1 MEIPPFEDLFPMLN
15 MWIFQLAMFIFGVVF
30 ISTPALTCL
39 WNLQVFDSNNDQRI
53 SREEFK
59 SGLKKLS
66 FLVTLKIPSWKNAH
80 AVTLALSFN
89 ASWMIWCVFFWVL
102 CIIYIISFWGCHLG
116 ICQDCAPTSTFFWS
130 WNLSC
135 LERWPTSG
143 CWWLLTQAD
152 RKCKTPIPQLLAL
165 LSHASVFF
173 WGSHQRNKNPRLF
186 FDNPEIS
193 MVKMLQWSS
202 STYWIKIPLVRLHWK
217 RSISFQTGLSGTQRM
232 ETAGKGRIQDVP

>member
-1 MEIPPFEDLFPMLN
+1 MLK
-15 MWIFQLAMFIFGVVF
+15 MSIFQLTMFIFGVVF

-66 FLVTLKIPSWKNAH
+66 FLVMLKIPSWKNAH
-80 AVTLALSFN
+80 TVTYLDFN
-89 ASWMIWCVFFWVL
+89 GPFIMNDLMCFFLGTIFMYTHNFLFVGVIWWFAKIAHQQVLFFKAWIFHAWKGDQLRVVGDDWLKLIGNVKLPSHNFGPFISCLCVFF
-102 CIIYIISFWGCHLG
+102 G
-116 ICQDCAPTSTFFWS
+116 
-130 WNLSC
+130 
-135 LERWPTSG
+135 
-143 CWWLLTQAD
+143 
-152 RKCKTPIPQLLAL
+152 
-165 LSHASVFF
+165 
-173 WGSHQRNKNPRLF
+173 GSHQRPKNPRLF

-217 RSISFQTGLSGTQRM
+217 RSISFQTGLSGMQRM
-232 ETAGKGRIQDVP
+232 ETAGKGRIQEVP